1 MNDDKDPVARVANG
15 GPFILM
21 AVCALGGALM
31 MSLLV
36 SWGQGAS
43 VAAQDLNLLRLVVM
57 ALLAMAVLIL
67 LVYVGWV
74 LNAIWPRREKKR

>member
-1 MNDDKDPVARVANG
+1 MNDDKDQVARVANG

-43 VAAQDLNLLRLVVM
+43 VAAQDLNLLRLVVV
-57 ALLAMAVLIL
+57 ALVAMAVLIL

-74 LNAIWPRREKKR
+74 LKAIWPRREKKR